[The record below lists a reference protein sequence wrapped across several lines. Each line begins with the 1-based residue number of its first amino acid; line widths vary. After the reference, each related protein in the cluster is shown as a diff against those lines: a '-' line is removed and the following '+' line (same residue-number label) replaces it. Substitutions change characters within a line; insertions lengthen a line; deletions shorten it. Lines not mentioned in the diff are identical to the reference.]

1 MMEFVSRTAHPFG
14 TFDLAAIGAT
24 LTLVMLVLG
33 ARRILRKPDRTDA
46 TATTAN
52 DMNHRSAPDDP
63 R

>member
-33 ARRILRKPDRTDA
+33 VRRILRRPARTDA
-46 TATTAN
+46 TAAIA
-52 DMNHRSAPDDP
+52 DEMNHRSAPDDP

>member
-14 TFDLAAIGAT
+14 TFDLAAIGAA

-33 ARRILRKPDRTDA
+33 ARRILRRSVRSDA
-46 TATTAN
+46 AATTAN
-52 DMNHRSAPDDP
+52 DMNNRSATDDP